1 MSVFLSLKK
10 QIKSFLKLQFT
21 WFLKKVNHPFKRV
34 NNEKIEKNFFFGFDP
49 QFLKL
54 HVSSKLQLKCE
65 ITRLARNSKIDQ
77 NSITIRKDSFRSN

>member
-1 MSVFLSLKK
+1 MTPGV
-10 QIKSFLKLQFT
+10 QFT
-21 WFLKKVNHPFKRV
+21 WFLKKVNNLLKRV
-34 NNEKIEKNFFFGFDP
+34 KNEKIEKKNFCWFGS

>member
-34 NNEKIEKNFFFGFDP
+34 NNEKIEKIKKKSASTLNFW
-49 QFLKL
+49 
-54 HVSSKLQLKCE
+54 
-65 ITRLARNSKIDQ
+65 NYM
-77 NSITIRKDSFRSN
+77 FRVN